1 MESTLHRQLK
11 DRYGRAPG
19 GRTEVRV
26 GDYRADAIDPDGR
39 LIEVQAGPLSLLRP
53 KLARLL
59 EAHEV
64 RVIKPIV
71 IERRIVRRDRAEG
84 PDRSARRS
92 PKRGE
97 LLDVFD
103 DLVGLARVFPHPNLA
118 IEVVGVGIDEVRVE
132 RRRGYRVID
141 RRLVEVIAAAT
152 LRTADDLWSLLPVG
166 LDGPFTTLDCALK
179 LGRPVDF
186 AQRVAYCLRHAG
198 AVEERGFLRRR
209 RVYQRPASTRPG
221 PAVAAS

>member
-11 DRYGRAPG
+11 ERYGPELG
-19 GRTEVRV
+19 GRAEVRI
-26 GDYRADAIDPDGR
+26 GEYRADAIDPHGR
-39 LIEVQAGPLSLLRP
+39 LIEVQAGPLGALKG

-59 EAHEV
+59 DAHEI

-71 IERRIVRRDRAEG
+71 LERRIVRRDRADG

-92 PKRGE
+92 PKRGD

-103 DLVGLARVFPHPNLA
+103 EFVGLARVFPHRNLTV
-118 IEVVGVGIDEVRVE
+118 EVVGVGIDEVRVE
-132 RRRGYRVID
+132 RRRGYRVVD
-141 RRLVEVIAAAT
+141 RRLVATLASAT

-166 LDGPFTTLDCALK
+166 LDGPFTTLDCARK
-179 LGRPVDF
+179 LGRSIDF

-209 RVYQRPASTRPG
+209 RIYERAS
-221 PAVAAS
+221 AVAAAGSK